1 MARVKLETPDKF
13 IFSTRI
19 KVRIDDIN
27 YGGHLSNDKVL
38 SIVHEARLRFL
49 NSLGFSELD
58 LAGVSI
64 IMADVAAIYKSE
76 GFQGDELEIEIAV
89 KDFTTMGFDI
99 FYKILN
105 LTTGKDLALVK
116 TGIVC
121 FDYKARKVQKV
132 PKAFLKLFK

>member
-121 FDYKARKVQKV
+121 FDYKARKVQTV
-132 PKAFLKLFK
+132 PKEFLKLFT